1 MKRWFAVVLILGV
14 ISLPGIH
21 TQAATVIGNVPTGLV
36 ELTDYKYPV
45 YLYIPE
51 AYDPSKAYPMLI
63 AFPGEGQDAQKVI
76 EQYIPVAK
84 RKEMIIL
91 APTFLM
97 PEEIPYNFD
106 TWVLDIKKSVEERY
120 NVSPTR
126 TYLMGR
132 DTGAAYA
139 VYLGLKYGEKF
150 SAVAALGKMTDSRY
164 DKISPTHSSPALQV
178 PFYVVLPYGETT
190 IINSSKDKAAKLEAK
205 GYSIYLV
212 ELKQGE
218 DVSSREVTKQM
229 MTWFEDKG
237 TSWQSVRLNSK
248 KTIKDKIK
256 NGIEE
261 FFKI

>member
-1 MKRWFAVVLILGV
+1 MKKRLVIALIFCGMT
-14 ISLPGIH
+14 LPAPIN
-21 TQAATVIGNVPTGLV
+21 ATVIGNVPTGLV

-51 AYDPSKAYPMLI
+51 AYDPSKSYPMMI
-63 AFPGEGQDAQKVI
+63 ALPGEGQDAQNVI
-76 EQYIPVAK
+76 QQYVSVAK

-91 APTFLM
+91 APTFLLH
-97 PEEIPYNFD
+97 EEIPYNVD
-106 TWVLDIKKSVEERY
+106 EWIMKIKKSVEERY
-120 NVSPTR
+120 NVSPTK

-139 VYLGLKYGEKF
+139 VYLGLKYAEKF
-150 SAVAALGKMTDSRY
+150 SAVAALGKMTDARFE
-164 DKISPTHSSPALQV
+164 KISPTHSSPLLQV
-178 PFYVVLPYGETT
+178 PFYVVLPPGEST
-190 IINSSKDKAAKLEAK
+190 INNSSKDKAAKLEKK
-205 GYSIYLV
+205 GYPVYVV

-218 DVSSREVTKQM
+218 DLFSKEVTRQM
-229 MTWFEDKG
+229 MAWFEDKG

-256 NGIEE
+256 SGIED